1 MPSTPRRLRTGLRAP
16 PGPLCWRNWRSITL
30 PLPKLPSAAF
40 SRLDSRWRSYWLR
53 NGARPGSFDA
63 KLESSLSLALA
74 EGDLG
79 RAAEIDET
87 ASRLA
92 DEFQGGHNSY
102 GYWYRI
108 ARVPFLV
115 RTGRA
120 DVATRLAEEAISQL
134 NGSPDRALLD
144 RVRAAGALAFAELG
158 NPRKSVGLVED
169 VALGPLGR
177 IPELVASV
185 ETALGNIAGL
195 SDVHVHE
202 HLNRAARIYA
212 HVGHE
217 TGRAAALRDSE
228 QHCGFNCRT
237 AILRGAESRSIRSRS
252 TGTSCRRWH
261 RWRVVARC
269 GRVGGPG
276 ISSKVNGPRGIA
288 VDRGGESC
296 VRQRHYMAE
305 VHGTAPRARLALVQT
320 QGSQPMRALSQFPSV
335 KSSAFH
341 TNSS

>member
-1 MPSTPRRLRTGLRAP
+1 MREARWHFTRCSVSAGSGSWSDAFHSATAAHRVA
-16 PGPLCWRNWRSITL
+16 
-30 PLPKLPSAAF
+30 SAAGA
-40 SRLDSRWRSYWLR
+40 SVLAELALNNLAVAQVAVGRLLE
-53 NGARPGSFDA
+53 ARQSVA
-63 KLESSLSLALA
+63 KLLASQRRSGQALLTRSSIDLSLALA

-144 RVRAAGALAFAELG
+144 RVRAAGALAFAALG

-185 ETALGNIAGL
+185 EAALGNIAGL
-195 SDVHVHE
+195 SDVHAHE

-228 QHCGFNCRT
+228 RRSVRT
-237 AILRGAESRSIRSRS
+237 AGPAILRGAESRSIRSRS

-269 GRVGGPG
+269 GCVG
-276 ISSKVNGPRGIA
+276 
-288 VDRGGESC
+288 
-296 VRQRHYMAE
+296 
-305 VHGTAPRARLALVQT
+305 
-320 QGSQPMRALSQFPSV
+320 
-335 KSSAFH
+335 
-341 TNSS
+341 